1 MSAVPKETT
10 GFRPMSE
17 QDLAGIIAL
26 ERDIYPFPWTLG
38 NFRDSLSAGY
48 SCWVYARD
56 SHLVGY
62 AVMMVAVGEAHL
74 LNLGIAR
81 AWQRKGLGRQFMQ
94 HLFQVAQDHRATSMF
109 LEVRPSNV
117 PAQRLYHS
125 LGFRDIAMRKKYYP
139 AEHGREDAIMMARHL

>member
-1 MSAVPKETT
+1 MNAVPKELSTI
-10 GFRPMSE
+10 RPMNE
-17 QDLAGIIAL
+17 DDLPGIIAL

-38 NFRDSLSAGY
+38 NFRDSLNAGY
-48 SCWVYARD
+48 SCWVYERE

-62 AVMMVAVGEAHL
+62 AVMMVAAGEAHL

-81 AWQRKGLGRQFMQ
+81 AWQRQGLGRRFMH
-94 HLFQVAQDHRATSMF
+94 HLFRVAQDHHATSMF

-125 LGFRDIAMRKKYYP
+125 LGFHAIAVRKKYYP

>member
-1 MSAVPKETT
+1 MSAVPKEGS
-10 GFRPMSE
+10 GFRPMAE

-48 SCWVYARD
+48 SCWVYESD

-62 AVMMVAVGEAHL
+62 AVMMAAAGEAHL

-81 AWQRKGLGRQFMQ
+81 AWQRQGLGRQFMQ
-94 HLFQVAQDHRATSMF
+94 HLFKVAHDHHATTMF